1 MANVGYAD
9 INTQDAAT
17 LLGTTKWNVQNWCR
31 WGYIKYINVGEGTQ
45 RPRYMFT
52 EDEIDRVDK
61 LIKKYGK
68 RGWFNHVKDE
78 LNKTNQSKPEETVTK
93 VADPETYIPDDTDEI
108 TGYIKKIR
116 ALKVQRDKLLAE
128 LDNIDEAIKTMR
140 QKVIDSI

>member
-17 LLGTTKWNVQNWCR
+17 LLGTSKWNIQNWCR
-31 WGYIKYINVGEGTQ
+31 WGYMKYINVGDGNV

-52 EDEIDRVDK
+52 EDEIDRIDK

-68 RGWFNHVKDE
+68 RGWIVHIKNEMAKE
-78 LNKTNQSKPEETVTK
+78 TQSKSEETVTT
-93 VADPETYIPDDTDEI
+93 VSNPEDYIPDDTDEI
-108 TGYIKKIR
+108 TDYVKKIR

-140 QKVIDSI
+140 QKVIDAI